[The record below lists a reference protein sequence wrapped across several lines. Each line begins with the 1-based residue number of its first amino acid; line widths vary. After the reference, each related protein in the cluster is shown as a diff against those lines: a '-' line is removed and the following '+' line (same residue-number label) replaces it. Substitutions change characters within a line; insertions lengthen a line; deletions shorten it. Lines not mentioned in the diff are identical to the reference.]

1 MTGIQGV
8 TYALWQR
15 NRIGLW
21 IIFGYTATFCVTLI
35 AAGDRRNDGLLAV
48 GILFLLLSY
57 LFLVAVFIHQDS
69 DVGAARSSYP
79 SYMFTLPIKT
89 SRLVLAPMLLGTI
102 TVFAFAFVLTLAARS
117 SGAPISLFWP
127 AALATTFVAVLQATF
142 WFPWGIPYAKL
153 VLTLAAIPL
162 LATAVG
168 MANNA
173 KAPEWSICIG
183 LAAVIALSYGTAYV
197 GVARAR
203 RGDSR
208 EIGSSRAAKADAQ
221 PVKQKAP
228 FRSAGQAQ
236 RWYELRQH
244 GVVLPAVAAL
254 MSGLFYVPMVWNTTL
269 SPISGIAPNANGL
282 VPTIPTY
289 VSIYYPVLLF
299 FIPCASWVI
308 GCGLKRSDV
317 KRGDRTFQLFYG
329 TRPMSDADM
338 IGAKLK
344 ATAISTLWAWGIVL
358 LLSLPILKME
368 GGTMDVRRELVLPE
382 QIPLFAL
389 LPRYVD
395 GRAMLLAGIFVAL
408 LAVMTW
414 RNYVIGFWTELS
426 GKLWLRYA
434 YPISFGVG
442 YALIVMWGT
451 QTSPSS
457 SSRSPWFTF
466 GAFVAAV
473 WIALAAKFLTAIWLT
488 ATEYRRRILKPR
500 AVAWSAATFVVGCG
514 AFVGMGLLLSGP
526 LRESFVGA
534 QIASPLV
541 IDSTAIALFVLWTPL
556 SRILAAP
563 IMLSINRHRNR

>member
-1 MTGIQGV
+1 MTGMQGV

-21 IIFGYTATFCVTLI
+21 LILGYTVAFSASLVL
-35 AAGDRRNDGLLAV
+35 AGGRRNDGLLALGV
-48 GILFLLLSY
+48 LVLLLSY

-79 SYMFTLPIKT
+79 SYMFTLPVKT
-89 SRLVLAPMLLGTI
+89 SRLVLVPMMLATV
-102 TVFAFAFVLTLAARS
+102 TVFAFAFLLTLSARS
-117 SGAPISLFWP
+117 AGASISLFWP
-127 AALATTFVAVLQATF
+127 SALATTFVAVLQAIF
-142 WFPWGIPYAKL
+142 WFPWGIPYTKL
-153 VLTLAAIPL
+153 ILTLTAIPL
-162 LATAVG
+162 LATGVG
-168 MANNA
+168 MATNA
-173 KAPEWSICIG
+173 NAPEWSICLG
-183 LAAVIALSYGTAYV
+183 LATMIALSYQTAYIGV
-197 GVARAR
+197 GRAR

-208 EIGSSRAAKADAQ
+208 EIGSTRAAQSVAR

-254 MSGLFYVPMVWNTTL
+254 LTGLFYVPMVWNTTL
-269 SPISGIAPNANGL
+269 SPVPGIGPNADGI
-282 VPTIPTY
+282 VATIPTY
-289 VSIYYPVLLF
+289 VSVYYPVLLF
-299 FIPCASWVI
+299 LVPCASWII

-358 LLSLPILKME
+358 LLSLPILTM
-368 GGTMDVRRELVLPE
+368 GGATMDVRRELVFPD

-395 GRAMLLAGIFVAL
+395 GRAVLLGGVFVAL

-434 YPISFGVG
+434 YPISFGIG
-442 YALIVMWGT
+442 YALLVVWGA
-451 QTSPSS
+451 QTSPRDGRASA
-457 SSRSPWFTF
+457 WFTF
-466 GAFVAAV
+466 AAFVIAV
-473 WIALAAKFLTAIWLT
+473 WIALTAKFLTAIWL
-488 ATEYRRRILKPR
+488 AVTEYRRGILKPC
-500 AVAWSAATFVVGCG
+500 ALAWSAATFVVGCA
-514 AFVGMGLLLSGP
+514 AFVGMGALLSVP
-526 LRESFVGA
+526 LREGLVGG
-534 QIASPLV
+534 QVASPIV
-541 IDSTAIALFVLWTPL
+541 IDSTAFALLVLWTPL
-556 SRILAAP
+556 NRILAAP